1 MKPTIVGTGIPKDA
15 KIVSGNN
22 GKRYVAFTVEHSA
35 QGLQYPIRVSCMMSS
50 QDPDRTV
57 RELGAARLIQYVGE
71 ADAEAYESKQSGKPI
86 GKLKAWVNRWDAL
99 DYGPASAP
107 AGDATQKPNP
117 FRIPRSGA
125 TPKPPTDQASAS
137 EQAQDDIPF

>member
-1 MKPTIVGTGIPKDA
+1 MKPTIVGTGVPKDA

-22 GKRYVAFTVEHSA
+22 GKRYVAFTVEHSS
-35 QGLQYPIRVSCMMSS
+35 QGLQYPIRVSCMTSS

-57 RELGAARLIQYVGE
+57 REINAARLIQYTGE

-86 GKLKAWVNRWDAL
+86 GKLKVWVNRWDAL

-107 AGDATQKPNP
+107 AGDANAKSNP
-117 FRIPRSGA
+117 FRIP
-125 TPKPPTDQASAS
+125 KASAATNPPSNQTPAS
-137 EQAQDDIPF
+137 EPAQDDIPF

>member
-1 MKPTIVGTGIPKDA
+1 MKPTIVGTGVPKDA
-15 KIVSGNN
+15 KIVSGQN

-35 QGLQYPIRVSCMMSS
+35 QGLQYPIRVSCMTSS

-57 RELGAARLIQYVGE
+57 REINAARLIQYVGE

-117 FRIPRSGA
+117 FRIPRA
-125 TPKPPTDQASAS
+125 TETAKPAA
-137 EQAQDDIPF
+137 DDGDSIPF